1 MTRALYPGSFDPIHY
16 GHVDIVQRAAV
27 LFAEIIVAV
36 YDTPSKRL
44 LFTTEERHELAR
56 LSLAHLANVEVVV
69 YQGLTVQ
76 AARDLGTPVIVR
88 GLRATSDYEYE
99 AQLAQTNKALAPDV
113 EVVCLFTS
121 LKHAY
126 LSSSIL
132 KEVAALRGD
141 YAAWVSEPVYHAL
154 QAKYQVEGGVP

>member
-1 MTRALYPGSFDPIHY
+1 MTSALYPGSFDPIHN
-16 GHVDIVQRAAV
+16 GHVDIVQRAAT
-27 LFAEIIVAV
+27 LFDEIVVAV

-44 LFTTEERHELAR
+44 LFTTEERYELAR
-56 LSLAHLANVEVVV
+56 LSLAHLANVRVVI
-69 YQGLTVQ
+69 YQGLTVE
-76 AARDLGTPVIVR
+76 AARDLGTEVIVR

-99 AQLAQTNKALAPDV
+99 AQLAQTNKALAPEI

-132 KEVAALRGD
+132 KEVAALHGD
-141 YAAWVSEPVYHAL
+141 YAAWVSEPVYLAL
-154 QAKYQVEGGVP
+154 QAKYEG

>member
-1 MTRALYPGSFDPIHY
+1 MTSALYPGSFDPIHN
-16 GHVDIVQRAAV
+16 GHVDIVERAAL
-27 LFAEIIVAV
+27 LFDEIVVAV

-44 LFTTEERHELAR
+44 LFTTEERFELAR
-56 LSLAHLANVEVVV
+56 LSLAHVANVRVVI
-69 YQGLTVQ
+69 YQGLTVE
-76 AARDLGTPVIVR
+76 AARELGTQVIVR

-99 AQLAQTNKALAPDV
+99 AQLAQTNKALAPEI

-132 KEVAALRGD
+132 KEVAALHGA
-141 YAAWVSEPVYHAL
+141 YAAWVSEPVYRAL
-154 QAKYQVEGGVP
+154 QAKFEG

>member
-1 MTRALYPGSFDPIHY
+1 MTSALYPGSFDPIHN
-16 GHVDIVQRAAV
+16 GHVDIVERAAL
-27 LFAEIIVAV
+27 LFDEIVVAV

-44 LFTTEERHELAR
+44 LFTTEERFELAR
-56 LSLAHLANVEVVV
+56 LSLAHVANVRVVI
-69 YQGLTVQ
+69 YQGLTVE
-76 AARDLGTPVIVR
+76 AARELGTQVIVR

-99 AQLAQTNKALAPDV
+99 AQLAQTNKALAPEI

-132 KEVAALRGD
+132 KEVAALHGD
-141 YAAWVSEPVYHAL
+141 YAAWVSQSVYRAL
-154 QAKYQVEGGVP
+154 QAKYEGL